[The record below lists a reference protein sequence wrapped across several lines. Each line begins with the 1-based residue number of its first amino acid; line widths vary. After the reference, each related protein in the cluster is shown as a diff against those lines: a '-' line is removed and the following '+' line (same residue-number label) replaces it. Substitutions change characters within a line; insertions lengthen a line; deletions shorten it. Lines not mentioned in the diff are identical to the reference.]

1 LNHPVLNHP
10 NTILLLFICS
20 APPPPPFYPPA
31 KNTARL
37 SPLIKAQPKPFVD
50 ANGVNQGYVVVYK
63 DEGGKYAYHYTMRVS
78 VPTTTRTVSVAAYA
92 QCRNPACSQHHG
104 VLPPPQFVSE
114 QIFHVRECGRARYKG
129 PLPRTSTPVHAWRE
143 KANVWSYKT
152 FMDDS
157 IVIKCNFLKVTSKC
171 MCGACGGETQFK
183 IAVSTDNNCVDTS
196 LPICVMSK
204 RKIPAS
210 MRKKSQREIE
220 AFMDKTRN
228 KKAVQAHK
236 RKGAAAVRLIQ
247 KKFSKPAQPAK
258 RKRLSSVTELDID
271 AMTFAER
278 TRYIEMQDISIKEMS
293 TKIDDL
299 KANLEKKE
307 KLLAALEQQ
316 KANKRQKF
324 NANTDDN
331 VCITPCTNFSGIDA
345 TPPTSSFLPADERVA
360 PDPFSLY
367 DDDTTG
373 NLPGIEEE
381 FDWDNWV
388 FS

>member
-1 LNHPVLNHP
+1 MNHPCFEPPKHL
-10 NTILLLFICS
+10 IIIYLLR
-20 APPPPPFYPPA
+20 PPPFPA
-31 KNTARL
+31 FFAAEMNTARL

-92 QCRNPACSQHHG
+92 QCRNPACSQHRG
-104 VLPPPQFVSE
+104 VLPLPQFVSE
-114 QIFHVRECGRARYKG
+114 QLFHVRECGRARYKG

-236 RKGAAAVRLIQ
+236 RKGAANSRLIQ
-247 KKFSKPAQPAK
+247 KKFSKPAQPSK
-258 RKRLSSVTELDID
+258 RKCLSSVTELDID

-316 KANKRQKF
+316 KANKRQKID
-324 NANTDDN
+324 ANTEN
-331 VCITPCTNFSGIDA
+331 SVCITPCTNFSGIDA
-345 TPPTSSFLPADERVA
+345 TPPTFFFQPADDRVA
-360 PDPFSLY
+360 LDPFSLY
-367 DDDTTG
+367 DDGTTG
-373 NLPGIEEE
+373 NLSGIEEE
-381 FDWDNWV
+381 LDWDNWV

>member
-1 LNHPVLNHP
+1 
-10 NTILLLFICS
+10 
-20 APPPPPFYPPA
+20 
-31 KNTARL
+31 
-37 SPLIKAQPKPFVD
+37 
-50 ANGVNQGYVVVYK
+50 
-63 DEGGKYAYHYTMRVS
+63 
-78 VPTTTRTVSVAAYA
+78 
-92 QCRNPACSQHHG
+92 
-104 VLPPPQFVSE
+104 
-114 QIFHVRECGRARYKG
+114 
-129 PLPRTSTPVHAWRE
+129 
-143 KANVWSYKT
+143 
-152 FMDDS
+152 
-157 IVIKCNFLKVTSKC
+157 
-171 MCGACGGETQFK
+171 
-183 IAVSTDNNCVDTS
+183 
-196 LPICVMSK
+196 
-204 RKIPAS
+204 
-210 MRKKSQREIE
+210 
-220 AFMDKTRN
+220 
-228 KKAVQAHK
+228 
-236 RKGAAAVRLIQ
+236 
-247 KKFSKPAQPAK
+247 
-258 RKRLSSVTELDID
+258 
-271 AMTFAER
+271 MTFAER